1 MPASEQVEDNAYF
14 LTEAERIL
22 LIESLCNEQ
31 SWMLKN
37 NPEAYASE
45 RWVMLENLK
54 VRFKE

>member
-14 LTEAERIL
+14 LTKAERTL

-31 SWMLKN
+31 STMLKN
-37 NPEAYASE
+37 NSEAYASE

>member
-1 MPASEQVEDNAYF
+1 MSTSEQVEDNAYF
-14 LTEAERIL
+14 LTKVERIL

-31 SWMLKN
+31 SLMLKN

-45 RWVMLENLK
+45 RWMMLENLK

>member
-1 MPASEQVEDNAYF
+1 MSASEQVEDNALF
-14 LTEAERIL
+14 LTKAEKVL

-31 SWMLKN
+31 SLMLKN

-45 RWVMLENLK
+45 RWMMLENLK